1 MKNLA
6 LTLLTT
12 VFLGLTAIG
21 QSNEKTLTLTQKQQ
35 DRYISPEAWFIGV
48 HYGGTAAVNKIIDPL
63 NILEQGSMLGN
74 SFGLSVEKGY
84 KKNIFFTSRASVY
97 ENWGV
102 DKFETMLGGGMASNA
117 YWSGQIGV
125 GVGYRLI
132 GPKNYNYLNIALNW
146 ENAFSLNG
154 KNGWGGSYYSTDFQ
168 NSPTQ
173 RIQSYQTFERVVN
186 IWTSAISLRL
196 SKDFR
201 LTNFLYL
208 GLDYQYQLG
217 LRKTYQR
224 DISYVTFT
232 PQVVRAESY
241 MDGTAHQVLVGLKV
255 KL

>member
-1 MKNLA
+1 MKNLT

-12 VFLGLTAIG
+12 VFLGLTAMG

-35 DRYISPEAWFIGV
+35 DRYISPEAWFVGV
-48 HYGGTAAVNKIIDPL
+48 HFGGTAAVNKIIDPL
-63 NILEQGSMLGN
+63 SILEQGKMLGP
-74 SFGLSVEKGY
+74 SFGLSAEKGY
-84 KKNIFFTSRASVY
+84 KKNIFFTSRASIY
-97 ENWGV
+97 QNWKV
-102 DKFETMLGGGMASNA
+102 DKFETPLWNWIATNA

-125 GVGYRLI
+125 GVGYRII
-132 GPKNYNYLNIALNW
+132 GPKNYNYLNIALGW
-146 ENAFSLNG
+146 ENAFSLDG
-154 KNGWGGSYYSTDFQ
+154 KNGSSSSSYSSDFQ
-168 NSPTQ
+168 SSATH
-173 RIQSYQTFERVVN
+173 RIQSYQTFDRVVN
-186 IWTSAISLRL
+186 VWTSAISLRL

-201 LTNFLYL
+201 LSNSLYL